1 VTNPMRVTLIILA
14 LAVLVGLAFV
24 FIKAPGSVTLPTAIS
39 GSAHRF
45 PLMEVKNLSDEIRTL
60 PADFPADRTLLLIAF
75 QREQQ
80 DKLDDWSARLKLR
93 DPGAPAW
100 LELPVIDDP
109 GTLLRWFVDVGM
121 KNGIPDSFVRSRVF
135 SVYAPRAE
143 FIRHL
148 GLPGTDQVHLVV
160 ADRSGNV
167 LCRVSGDWS
176 AEKEILLR
184 AALK

>member
-1 VTNPMRVTLIILA
+1 MRVTLVILDVA
-14 LAVLVGLAFV
+14 ILIGLTFV
-24 FIKAPGSVTLPTAIS
+24 FLKAPSSVTLPTAVS

-45 PLMEVKNLSDEIRTL
+45 PRMEVKNLSDEIRTL
-60 PADFPADRTLLLIAF
+60 PADFPGERTLLLIAF

-80 DKLDDWSARLKLR
+80 DNLDDWSARLNLR

-109 GTLLRWFVDVGM
+109 GALLRWFVDVGM
-121 KNGIPDSFVRSRVF
+121 KNGISDSFVRSRVF
-135 SVYAPRAE
+135 SVYAPRAD

-176 AEKEILLR
+176 AEKEQTLR
-184 AALK
+184 KSLE

>member
-1 VTNPMRVTLIILA
+1 MRVTLIILA
-14 LAVLVGLAFV
+14 LTLLVGLAYV
-24 FIKAPGSVTLPTAIS
+24 FLKAPGGVTLPGAQA
-39 GSAHRF
+39 GGPHRF
-45 PLMEVKNLSDEIRTL
+45 PRIQVKNLSDEIKTL
-60 PADFPADRTLLLIAF
+60 PADFPGERTLLLIAF

-80 DKLDDWSARLKLR
+80 DKLDDWSARLNLR
-93 DPGAPAW
+93 NPDAPAW

-109 GTLLRWFVDVGM
+109 GALLRWFVDVGM
-121 KNGIPDSFVRSRVF
+121 KNGIADKAVRSRVF

-167 LCRVSGDWS
+167 LCRVSGNWS
-176 AEKEILLR
+176 AEKESALR
-184 AALK
+184 DALR

>member
-1 VTNPMRVTLIILA
+1 MLTILA
-14 LAVLVGLAFV
+14 IALLVGLAFV
-24 FIKAPGSVTLPTAIS
+24 FLKAPGSVTLPTAQE
-39 GSAHRF
+39 GSPHRF
-45 PLMEVKNLSDEIRTL
+45 PRMQVKNLSDEIRTL
-60 PADFPADRTLLLIAF
+60 PADFPGERTLLLIAF

-80 DKLDDWSARLKLR
+80 DNLDDWSARLNLR
-93 DPGAPAW
+93 NPDAPAW

-109 GTLLRWFVDVGM
+109 GALLRWFVDVGM
-121 KNGIPDSFVRSRVF
+121 KNGIADPFVRSQVF
-135 SVYAPRAE
+135 SVYTPRAE

-160 ADRSGNV
+160 ADRSGNI

-176 AEKEILLR
+176 EQKEHLLR